1 MKYCIAL
8 HSTVSNGIS
17 LQGWF
22 RVRAK
27 LSSSR
32 GLWADWRPNGA
43 PSVDLRQLPFRMNLA
58 RTYFELL
65 TSEGQFAR
73 CAILRAQT
81 ARSEEQVFVV
91 FLRLFVGGL
100 NSDARVVKTTFPYF
114 LGAHASARTQVSRL
128 QEQFL
133 LFCEKIVWRFPNP
146 SFKGKR
152 MLLILVQSWKKR
164 PKSQ

>member
-1 MKYCIAL
+1 M
-8 HSTVSNGIS
+8 HGVVS
-17 LQGWF
+17 QGWF

-43 PSVDLRQLPFRMNLA
+43 PSVDLRQLPFRMHLA

-65 TSEGQFAR
+65 TSEGKFAR
-73 CAILRAQT
+73 CVILWAQA
-81 ARSEEQVFVV
+81 ARSEEQVIVV
-91 FLRLFVGGL
+91 FLRLFDGEL

-114 LGAHASARTQVSRL
+114 LGAHASARTHVSRL

-133 LFCEKIVWRFPNP
+133 LFC
-146 SFKGKR
+146 
-152 MLLILVQSWKKR
+152 
-164 PKSQ
+164 